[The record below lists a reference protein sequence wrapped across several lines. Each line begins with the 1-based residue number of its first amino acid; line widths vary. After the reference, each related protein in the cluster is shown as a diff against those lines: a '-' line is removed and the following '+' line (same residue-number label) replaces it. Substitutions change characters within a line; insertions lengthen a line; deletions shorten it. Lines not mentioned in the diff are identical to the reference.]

1 MTTVTQPS
9 ESGETDTS
17 AEKRRGDPMKA
28 SFNPDEIALKKFV
41 IRWRGYDTREVE
53 AFLRAVAVDFRRL
66 IDRLADA
73 DVADAD
79 VMKPDLV
86 GADLEK
92 PDLVDADPAEAD
104 PSDATGDELA
114 RARADLVQLSSQLDR
129 ALAYLED
136 LESMESADPSRSAGP
151 SDPGAGPAELA
162 GMARLDR
169 NAELRLLSAGTGR
182 D

>member
-17 AEKRRGDPMKA
+17 GEKRRGDPMTA
-28 SFNPDEIALKKFV
+28 SFDSDEIALKKFV

-53 AFLRAVAVDFRRL
+53 AFLQAVAVDFRRL

-73 DVADAD
+73 DVMKADLADAG
-79 VMKPDLV
+79 L
-86 GADLEK
+86 
-92 PDLVDADPAEAD
+92 AEAD

-114 RARADLVQLSSQLDR
+114 RARAELIQLSSQLDR

-136 LESMESADPSRSAGP
+136 LESMESADPSRSAVP
-151 SDPGAGPAELA
+151 SDPGAGPTELA

-182 D
+182 G

>member
-17 AEKRRGDPMKA
+17 GEKRRGDPMKA
-28 SFNPDEIALKKFV
+28 SFDPEEIALKKFV

-66 IDRLADA
+66 IDRVADA
-73 DVADAD
+73 DVAEAD
-79 VMKPDLV
+79 VMK
-86 GADLEK
+86 ADLAEA
-92 PDLVDADPAEAD
+92 DLAEAELAEAELAEAD

-114 RARADLVQLSSQLDR
+114 RARAELIQLSSQLDR

-136 LESMESADPSRSAGP
+136 LESMESADPSRSAAS
-151 SDPGAGPAELA
+151 SDPGVGPTELA
-162 GMARLDR
+162 GMTRLDR
-169 NAELRLLSAGTGR
+169 NAELHLLSAGTGR
-182 D
+182 G